1 VRVRIFWVDADGV
14 SEERF
19 CEGVVT
25 EDSGNPAEVV
35 ENSGVARVVF
45 EEGCE
50 QARCFRVVTVV
61 KGSDGVGDS
70 GRVWHGGMKF
80 SGARFLVSRKQRR
93 GCR

>member
-1 VRVRIFWVDADGV
+1 MSVRVRIFWVDADGV

-35 ENSGVARVVF
+35 ENRSVAPVVF

-61 KGSDGVGDS
+61 KGSDGVGDG
-70 GRVWHGGMKF
+70 GRVWHG
-80 SGARFLVSRKQRR
+80 RIERY
-93 GCR
+93 